1 VAKAAAVLRTADAE
15 STAFWP
21 VYQDYARDQLVIGSG
36 RVLIK
41 DYAKNYDSLDDKA
54 KDMVHQCAAVRQYP
68 SDSVAN
74 ACA

>member
-1 VAKAAAVLRTADAE
+1 
-15 STAFWP
+15 
-21 VYQDYARDQLVIGSG
+21 
-36 RVLIK
+36 VLIK